1 VKIKGTCHFCGRT
14 FLAEQVIENG
24 GRCPWDGKPLQPDYA
39 AVMVDA
45 LRDAER
51 AGTEFEDALERL
63 ADLTP
68 AFDID
73 RESVLA
79 AAEASVGRLQAGV
92 RAGTPR

>member
-24 GRCPWDGKPLQPDYA
+24 GLCPYDEQPLQPDYA
-39 AVMVDA
+39 AVMVNT

-51 AGTEFEDALERL
+51 AGSELEDALERL
-63 ADLTP
+63 ADLSP

-73 RESVLA
+73 RESVLRS
-79 AAEASVGRLQAGV
+79 AETSVGRLQTGV
-92 RAGTPR
+92 RTGTKG

>member
-24 GRCPWDGKPLQPDYA
+24 GRCPYDEKPLQPDYA
-39 AVMVDA
+39 TVMVNA

-63 ADLTP
+63 ANLNP

-79 AAEASVGRLQAGV
+79 DAETSVGRLQTGV
-92 RAGTPR
+92 RTGTQG

>member
-1 VKIKGTCHFCGRT
+1 MKIKGTCHYDGRT
-14 FLAEQVIENG
+14 FLAEQVVENG
-24 GRCPWDGKPLQPDYA
+24 GLCPSDGKPLQPDYA
-39 AVMVDA
+39 AVMVEA

-51 AGTEFEDALERL
+51 AGNEFEDALERL
-63 ADLTP
+63 ADLNP

-92 RAGTPR
+92 RTGTQG